1 MSHLVVSNTA
11 NVKKNYN
18 NKGTSRRLRYDKKGE
33 IVQSKLSVAG
43 S

>member
-11 NVKKNYN
+11 NVNKKR
-18 NKGTSRRLRYDKKGE
+18 NKEEFVVRRKGE
-33 IVQSKLSVAG
+33 IIKSKFSVAG